1 VDQQRNLLR
10 IMAWFPPRPT
20 ARYRL
25 KQVLWG
31 LARVDFDDPRPAIY
45 AVNTAGYGLLLFRTA
60 TREEADVQLDT
71 VGREL
76 DGIGLA
82 AFCERY
88 RIPMTFVESLEPP
101 DQFKGLRRFRPML

>member
-1 VDQQRNLLR
+1 
-10 IMAWFPPRPT
+10 MAWFPPRPT

-25 KQVLWG
+25 KQVLW
-31 LARVDFDDPRPAIY
+31 AFVRVDLDDPKPAIY
-45 AVNTAGYGLLLFRTA
+45 AVNPAGYGLLLFRTA
-60 TREEADVQLDT
+60 TYEEADVQLDL

-76 DGIGLA
+76 HGMGLA

-88 RIPMTFVESLEPP
+88 RIPMTFVESLEPS